1 MTLKKLKYNYCK
13 VANLHICGILTGFI
27 SSLGEKFVTELYK
40 AVSDDQNSFCLVA
53 QENEQV
59 LGYVTQFTFE
69 S

>member
-1 MTLKKLKYNYCK
+1 MRLQLLKDNHNI
-13 VANLHICGILTGFI
+13 VAQLHITGIPTGFI